1 MSEDDELQRA
11 IQRVVSRVLTEP
23 VTAELLERM
32 KAYGSPERSLVW
44 WLTGMGDFV
53 AYARTLTN
61 REIAESLNYNAAHAN
76 TDTVRVIMQEAA
88 RRLRDDRDPQFVD
101 LPPRDN
107 PPLKAY
113 AVPD

>member
-1 MSEDDELQRA
+1 MTEDSDLRRA
-11 IQRVVSRVLTEP
+11 IQRVVSRVLTDP
-23 VTAELLERM
+23 LSAELLERM
-32 KAYGSPERSLVW
+32 KAYGSPERFLVW

-61 REIAESLNYNAAHAN
+61 REIAESLDYNAAHA
-76 TDTVRVIMQEAA
+76 DSDMVRSIMQEAA
-88 RRLRDDRDPQFVD
+88 RRLRDDRDPQFVE
-101 LPPRDN
+101 PPPPDN